1 MTTRYKCVVSNVQAT
16 AHAAAH
22 PAGEYVKW
30 SEYEELQ
37 VEIAHWRATVSESDA
52 HRDLWR
58 RRAEA
63 CGWPTEAD
71 MDAAREPT

>member
-1 MTTRYKCVVSNVQAT
+1 VTDPTINESHPLYWQRKFDAKVQ
-16 AHAAAH
+16 
-22 PAGEYVKW
+22 EVK
-30 SEYEELQ
+30 ELQ